1 MKNFLSL
8 SILSILF
15 IFSSAQPTSGGPDNF
30 GYTFKTSQDP
40 SGPVYSWLDI
50 TQVGT
55 QISGLADDNFVGP
68 FSINNFPF
76 YSSTPTQFYVGSN
89 GYVSF
94 SPGNIAST
102 GAQFPAI
109 PTSGGTN
116 NFIAAMLTDLNFSG
130 SGNPAAAYYYTSGD
144 TVCITFEKVPF
155 WTNNTATYSGLNTF
169 QVILNKADS
178 SITINYKTQIGLPD
192 PTYTT
197 NFVSM
202 GIENGNGTD
211 GLQFWRSNS
220 FPPDTFSVKYYYPNI
235 IQPITDLS
243 VSWTNNER
251 NGGMFL
257 RRNQN
262 FTPSVNVKNTGNQ
275 NVTSSI
281 TVGYQLLDTARQ
293 VISVGS
299 KTISSLNAGDDSIVQ
314 FTNSFSVGKVGYYNL
329 ETYIQQVSGDNIT
342 INDTNKTLVKVLKS
356 NNYPLILDYTD
367 QTPTF
372 SGISWSGGNAGV
384 GVYIEPPFYPAEV
397 IAANYFIVT
406 AGTMGFHSMIYD
418 DNARGGGPGTLLDSA
433 FISST
438 SISNGAYYRDS
449 LRNSVI
455 INSGGVYL
463 HWLMDSVAITLG
475 RTFTSLPS
483 RHTYEVIGGA
493 WSTYRDAD
501 TQDFMMNIEVQPLS
515 VGIQEINN
523 NTALKAYPNP
533 SQNFIDIELEMV
545 SKQALQLV
553 KIYDMQGREL
563 NAKVLN
569 LNNKL
574 RVFKGELP
582 QGQYFIRVGEQ
593 SAKVQF
599 ID

>member
-1 MKNFLSL
+1 MKKLLLLSA
-8 SILSILF
+8 LSILF
-15 IFSSAQPTSGGPDNF
+15 IISSAQPTSGGPDNF

-155 WTNNTATYSGLNTF
+155 WTNNSATYSGLNTF

-178 SITINYKTQIGLPD
+178 SITVNYKTQIGLPD

-211 GLQFWRSNS
+211 GLQFWRANS
-220 FPPDTFSVKYYYPNI
+220 FPPDTFSVKYYYPNVV
-235 IQPITDLS
+235 QPITD
-243 VSWTNNER
+243 VGVDWTNDER

-262 FTPSVNVKNTGNQ
+262 FTPSVNVKNVGNQ
-275 NVTSSI
+275 DITTSFMVS
-281 TVGYQLLDTARQ
+281 YQLLDTARQ

-299 KTISSLNAGDDSIVQ
+299 KTISSLNAGDDSTVQ
-314 FTNSFSVGKVGYYNL
+314 FTNSFAVSKVGYYNL
-329 ETYIQQVSGDNIT
+329 ETYIHQVSGDIIT

-356 NNYPLILDYTD
+356 NNYPLFLDYTD

-384 GVYIEPPFYPAEV
+384 GVYIEPPFYPARV
-397 IAANYFIVT
+397 IAANYYIVN
-406 AGTMGFHSMIYD
+406 AGTVGFHSVLYD
-418 DNARGGGPGTLLDSA
+418 DNARGGGPGTILDSI

-463 HWLMDSVAITLG
+463 HWLMDSTAITLG
-475 RTFTSLPS
+475 RTFTTLPS

-515 VGIQEINN
+515 VGIKEINSN
-523 NTALKAYPNP
+523 KSLKAYPNP
-533 SQNFIDIELEMV
+533 SQNFIDIELD
-545 SKQALQLV
+545 QQNPLTAQQV
-553 KIYDMQGREL
+553 KVYNIKGKEVATKTL
-563 NAKVLN
+563 L
-569 LNNKL
+569 LGNKL
-574 RVFKGELP
+574 RVFKGSLT
-582 QGQYFIRVGEQ
+582 QGQYIIQIGER
-593 SAKVQF
+593 SAKIQF
-599 ID
+599 IN